1 MQNADKKKFRSF
13 HSKYWWRT
21 FDFDSLSSEC
31 RTTIAKLTNIDGEIA
46 KLSYE
51 MEKSETFRERQY
63 LMLKQQLPLKSL
75 EERDKGEKPEK
86 KQKDDWKY
94 L

>member
-1 MQNADKKKFRSF
+1 MPTKKNSEA
-13 HSKYWWRT
+13 SIVNIDGRT

-51 MEKSETFRERQY
+51 MEKSEVYRERQY

>member
-1 MQNADKKKFRSF
+1 
-13 HSKYWWRT
+13 
-21 FDFDSLSSEC
+21 
-31 RTTIAKLTNIDGEIA
+31 
-46 KLSYE
+46 

-86 KQKDDWKY
+86 KQKDD
-94 L
+94 